1 MTAERSGTSVSYAL
15 SVLWVFDTRRVA
27 SKAAEYALF
36 VLVGAVGLALNEGL
50 LWLFT
55 EALGL
60 HYLLAKVIAA
70 TLIFGWNFGARKL
83 LLFR

>member
-1 MTAERSGTSVSYAL
+1 ML
-15 SVLWVFDTRRVA
+15 SVVWVFDTRRVA

-36 VLVGAVGLALNEGL
+36 VLVGVVGLALNEGL
-50 LWLFT
+50 LWVFT
-55 EALGL
+55 ETLGL
-60 HYLLAKVIAA
+60 HYLVSKVVAA